1 MKRPLLLD
9 VFFCFNVISF
19 SSCSFLN
26 TFPPISNGSYL
37 PLKFLFFS
45 SSLSLAPKLFPSQLH
60 LILFIFAPITSLF
73 FLPSR
78 FKVHNERHRVPPLFV
93 TTSST
98 DGMLQSAVARRQATH
113 IEGPTVYYLGVI
125 DILQASDEA
134 PFRRLLLPMPR
145 FVVFLRGW
153 LFPPSKYTPHL
164 SRTILFPMIERCT
177 VTRSAP
183 L

>member
-1 MKRPLLLD
+1 M
-9 VFFCFNVISF
+9 
-19 SSCSFLN
+19 
-26 TFPPISNGSYL
+26 
-37 PLKFLFFS
+37 
-45 SSLSLAPKLFPSQLH
+45 
-60 LILFIFAPITSLF
+60 
-73 FLPSR
+73 
-78 FKVHNERHRVPPLFV
+78 PPLFV

-145 FVVFLRGW
+145 FVVFLRCW
-153 LFPPSKYTPHL
+153 LFPTSESTPHL
-164 SRTILFPMIERCT
+164 SRTILFSMIDRCT